1 LEYASRRWGH
11 ESAFPSH
18 AGNRRRTGP
27 PTEAQE
33 DLFAGP
39 QHTLTLRGNL
49 GLQELCRKQAT
60 KGKALKPK
68 TVKIAAVAPTLVGL
82 AVLAVMVPV

>member
-1 LEYASRRWGH
+1 M
-11 ESAFPSH
+11 
-18 AGNRRRTGP
+18 
-27 PTEAQE
+27 
-33 DLFAGP
+33 
-39 QHTLTLRGNL
+39 LTLRGNL

-60 KGKALKPK
+60 KGKALNPK